1 MIQKVVN
8 RWMIPLV
15 YFGKWEM
22 GNDIISCCVS
32 LDFKDMTFDKWFDM
46 IINIIKTIQM
56 EYERRISQ
64 RGQGTLYQLDIARVG
79 KGFNGISV

>member
-1 MIQKVVN
+1 M
-8 RWMIPLV
+8 
-15 YFGKWEM
+15 Y
-22 GNDIISCCVS
+22 
-32 LDFKDMTFDKWFDM
+32 LDFYDMTFDKWFDM

-79 KGFNGISV
+79 KYLNGISV

>member
-1 MIQKVVN
+1 MNNIEEN
-8 RWMIPLV
+8 
-15 YFGKWEM
+15 GKLEM

-46 IINIIKTIQM
+46 IINIITTIQM

-79 KGFNGISV
+79 KDLDGISV